1 MHRFLIDL
9 ENLHA
14 LPHETLIN
22 HWRVPVQYI
31 DPNYIVF
38 AGHKFTRTFSEDT
51 LPKNILSKLIMARA
65 SDKKYLDD
73 DMVNAI
79 DMFYYPHDD
88 SMGNIGWRVSETMY
102 IIVLENRELY
112 SLLGITELIDEFDWS
127 EDDDTR
133 SESKNESKENLR

>member
-1 MHRFLIDL
+1 MHHFLIDL

-14 LPHETLIN
+14 LPHEKLKN

-51 LPKNILSKLIMARA
+51 LPKNILSKLTMARA
-65 SDKKYLDD
+65 SGKKYLDD
-73 DMVNAI
+73 DMVNAV

-88 SMGNIGWRVSETMY
+88 SMGDVGWRISETMY
-102 IIVLENRELY
+102 IVVLEERELR
-112 SLLGITELIDEFDWS
+112 SLLGIEEIIDWKDVYDS
-127 EDDDTR
+127 R
-133 SESKNESKENLR
+133 S